1 MPSPPP
7 QLIGGGVLTHP
18 SAPVSERRRAHVGS
32 SVFAPETT
40 EQRMRRLQK
49 MHVTAAQ
56 QRTQHELED
65 CRARARGLEIRNR
78 ELETRNQVGGG
89 AGGERRVG
97 AAARVAAAVGRRR
110 QAATRAHARARA
122 VERGARRR
130 RAR

>member
-40 EQRMRRLQK
+40 DQRMRRLQK
-49 MHVTAAQ
+49 MHTTAAQ

-78 ELETRNQVGGG
+78 ELETRNR
-89 AGGERRVG
+89 ELE
-97 AAARVAAAVGRRR
+97 AALEESDASALR
-110 QAATRAHARARA
+110 QASPPRWADDAKVRA
-122 VERGARRR
+122 VLR
-130 RAR
+130 RARLRNIPVEGD